1 MFKQIIEHKYFEI
14 FIISLIVLNGITMWL
29 ETYKSIMIDFWELIN
44 YFNIFVISIFVIE
57 ALMKIITYK
66 KEYFKNWW
74 NLFDF
79 SIVIISVI
87 PASWPF
93 EILRILR
100 VLRLLRLIT
109 IIPSMRKIV
118 WALFSVIPGMLSVWA
133 LLMIIFYVFAIMTT
147 TLYWENFPEW
157 FGSLWNSFYTLFQIM
172 TLESWSMGIVR
183 PIMEIHPNAWFLFII
198 FVLISTFVMINL
210 IIAIVVEAMNKI
222 NHWEEKKDTIP
233 VTKKDI
239 EKLEKKVDDLMK
251 LLQKK

>member
-1 MFKQIIEHKYFEI
+1 MFKHIIEHKYFEI

-79 SIVIISVI
+79 SIVIISVT

-222 NHWEEKKDTIP
+222 KHSKEKKDTIP